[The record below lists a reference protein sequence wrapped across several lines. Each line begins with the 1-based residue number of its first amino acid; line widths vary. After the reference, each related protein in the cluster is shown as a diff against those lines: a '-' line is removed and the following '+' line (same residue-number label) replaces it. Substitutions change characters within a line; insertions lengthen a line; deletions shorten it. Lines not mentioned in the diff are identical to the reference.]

1 MSSRVRM
8 ITDVLPAGFLSNDA
22 VQQALLLGLIVPI
35 VAGAIGVM
43 VVIRGESFAAHSL
56 GALGTVGGS
65 VAALTSM
72 APLLGYLS
80 AGLVAAFT
88 MGASGSLRRRDRD
101 VVTGMVLST
110 ALGVSALLL
119 YLAATSG
126 NSSGSTSSVLFGSIF
141 ALSGISVPACIG
153 VGVAVLVIL
162 AILGRPLVL
171 SSVSPDLA
179 AARGVRIR
187 VLAMAF
193 LLLLAG
199 AAALAS
205 VAVGTMLST
214 ALLIGPPATALRL
227 TRRPATA
234 ITLAVIIG
242 VVETWLGILLAY
254 LSYTWP
260 PMHTGWPVS
269 FFIVGLVVLGYALSW
284 VFCPKGRR

>member
-1 MSSRVRM
+1 M
-8 ITDVLPAGFLSNDA
+8 IAELALLPAGFLGNDS
-22 VQQALLLGLIVPI
+22 VRQALLVGLIVPV
-35 VAGAIGVM
+35 VAGAVGVM

-65 VAALTSM
+65 VAALTAV
-72 APLLGYLS
+72 APLVGYLS
-80 AGLVAAFT
+80 AGAVAAVT
-88 MGASGSLRRRDRD
+88 MGVSGTLRRRDRD

-119 YLAATSG
+119 YLAATS
-126 NSSGSTSSVLFGSIF
+126 SSSTGTTSSVLFGSIF
-141 ALSGISVPACIG
+141 ALSGISLPACAA
-153 VGVAVLVIL
+153 VAAGCLIVLAV
-162 AILGRPLVL
+162 LGRPLLL
-171 SSVSPDLA
+171 SSVNPELA

-187 VLAMAF
+187 MLALVF

-227 TRRPATA
+227 TRRPGTA
-234 ITLAVIIG
+234 MAVAMG
-242 VVETWLGILLAY
+242 VGVLETWLGILLAY
-254 LSYTWP
+254 LSYNWP

-269 FFIVGLVVLGYALSW
+269 FFIVALVVLGYLVSLGAR
-284 VFCPKGRR
+284 VRR

>member
-1 MSSRVRM
+1 V
-8 ITDVLPAGFLSNDA
+8 IAELALLPAGFLGNDS
-22 VQQALLLGLIVPI
+22 VRQALLVGLIVPV
-35 VAGAIGVM
+35 VAGAVGVM

-65 VAALTSM
+65 VAALTAV
-72 APLLGYLS
+72 APLVGYLS
-80 AGLVAAFT
+80 AGAVAAVT
-88 MGASGSLRRRDRD
+88 MGVSGTLRRRDRD

-119 YLAATSG
+119 YLAATS
-126 NSSGSTSSVLFGSIF
+126 SSSTGTTSSVLFGSIF
-141 ALSGISVPACIG
+141 ALSGISLPACAA
-153 VGVAVLVIL
+153 VAAGCLIVLAV
-162 AILGRPLVL
+162 LGRPLLL
-171 SSVSPDLA
+171 SSVNPELA

-187 VLAMAF
+187 MLALVF

-227 TRRPATA
+227 TRRPGTA
-234 ITLAVIIG
+234 MAVAMG
-242 VVETWLGILLAY
+242 VGVLETWLGILLAY
-254 LSYTWP
+254 LSYNWP

-269 FFIVGLVVLGYALSW
+269 FFIVALVVLGYLVSLGAR
-284 VFCPKGRR
+284 VRR

>member
-1 MSSRVRM
+1 MTASSMV
-8 ITDVLPAGFLSNDA
+8 VELSLLPAGFLGNDA
-22 VQQALLLGLIVPI
+22 VRQALLLGLIVPV
-35 VAGAIGVM
+35 VAGAVGVM

-65 VAALTSM
+65 VAALTGIG
-72 APLLGYLS
+72 PLLGYVS
-80 AGLVAAFT
+80 AGAVAALT
-88 MGASGSLRRRDRD
+88 MGASGTLRRRDRD

-119 YLAATSG
+119 YLAATSPR
-126 NSSGSTSSVLFGSIF
+126 SHGSTSSVLFGSIL
-141 ALSGISVPACIG
+141 ALSGISMPGC
-153 VGVAVLVIL
+153 VATGLVCLLVL
-162 AILGRPLVL
+162 AILGRPLLL
-171 SSVSPDLA
+171 SSVNPELA

-187 VLAMAF
+187 LLALAF
-193 LLLLAG
+193 LLLLAC

-234 ITLAVIIG
+234 MTAAMAIG
-242 VVETWLGILLAY
+242 VVETWVGILLAY
-254 LSYTWP
+254 LSYHWP

-269 FFIVGLVVLGYALSW
+269 FFIVALVALGYLSSLP
-284 VFCPKGRR
+284 VRGRR